1 VGNQQYNKPAPAQR
15 TIFKIKCWVDRQ
27 RDPTYFCKISDI
39 IKIEQSGVKAMST
52 TERVRWTT
60 ADLELLPDNGNRYE
74 IIGGELVV
82 TRAPHWE
89 HQNIVDNVCRTL
101 NNWSIETGL
110 GKAATTA
117 GLIFTDGDNVIPDV
131 VWVSYERLAQILDES
146 GHLAGAPELVVE
158 VMSPG
163 EENERRDLQY
173 KLKLYSVQGVREYWI
188 FDRLQQKVEVYLR
201 ENGILKLAMTLFKE
215 DNLTSVL
222 LPGFSVSVAA
232 LFA

>member
-1 VGNQQYNKPAPAQR
+1 
-15 TIFKIKCWVDRQ
+15 
-27 RDPTYFCKISDI
+27 
-39 IKIEQSGVKAMST
+39 MST
-52 TERVRWTT
+52 TERVRWTS

-74 IIGGELVV
+74 IIEGELVV
-82 TRAPHWE
+82 TRAPRWE
-89 HQNIVDNVCRTL
+89 HQKVTNNVCVDLT
-101 NNWSIETGL
+101 NWSRQTGL
-110 GKAATTA
+110 GEAVQVP
-117 GLIFTDGDNVIPDV
+117 GLIFTDGDNIIPDV

-163 EENERRDLQY
+163 EENERRDRQS

-201 ENGILKLAMTLFKE
+201 ENGVLKLAMTLFKE
-215 DNLTSVL
+215 DNLTSAL
-222 LPGFSVSVAA
+222 LPGFSASVAA